1 MGINFVSVGIK
12 TKFMGNSVSLSVV
25 YIPFWKVSIGN
36 ILSESE
42 RIFSK
47 FVGMFISQITYP
59 DVQYDWLVRIHQSI
73 YFSDF
78 QYDQSNFLSRFLD
91 DWLAQINRSTIWC
104 V

>member
-1 MGINFVSVGIK
+1 
-12 TKFMGNSVSLSVV
+12 MGNSVSLSVV